1 MVVHPFFQLNSNS
14 YLILTSWHGLYIL
27 KCMHILMECTT
38 DSWQADKITER
49 NHENVWYY
57 NAYNRF
63 WVI

>member
-1 MVVHPFFQLNSNS
+1 
-14 YLILTSWHGLYIL
+14 
-27 KCMHILMECTT
+27 MECTT

-57 NAYNRF
+57 NAYNGF